1 MDPEWRCIS
10 YIFPIKHGDYI
21 QPAMLVYWEGIPST
35 KPIQTLPPQLCRV
48 AALQGSGWFVASTIL
63 DNPGPGPDI
72 TKPIEFRPCTGQ
84 VGEGASCIR
93 GEKGWINIKD
103 LQESLWYGSEAF
115 AGPIQMGDFRNFLLA
130 MHASF
135 FLLHLAELS
144 SFGVMSF
151 ARVSHQPAGVIQFVF
166 DNVWAPICPL
176 RLQV

>member
-93 GEKGWINIKD
+93 GKRMNKH
-103 LQESLWYGSEAF
+103 QGSPRKPVVWKWGF
-115 AGPIQMGDFRNFLLA
+115 CWSYTNGRFQKFLA
-130 MHASF
+130 CNACFF